1 MSSDPDVPATREPI
15 ASVEVDSFSYARNL
29 DESVLN
35 DVRFTVDRGEVV
47 GIFGPTGAGKTTLIS
62 CLNGLVPDIVPGR
75 IEGEIRIDGADSVAT
90 SASELA
96 GTVGTVMENPDTQ
109 ILGLTVLEDIGLG
122 PANLGKDAAAIRE
135 RTDELVAKFDL
146 EGYEN
151 QNPNNLSG
159 GEQQSL
165 ALASILSMDPDL
177 LLLDEPVSMLDPKG
191 TERTFEM
198 LSRLLRDNP
207 DRAVVITGS
216 GPDIEESVPYFDR
229 LLLLN
234 DRGELVADGSPS
246 DVVGSDQFDRLGL
259 RRPDVSELFVGT
271 HDPSTA
277 VDRLPLTVEEAAE
290 QLAEQ
295 IPPGAELTRPDSGA
309 VRTTDCPAAVSV
321 EGVTFAYETEN
332 VLKDV
337 SIELYEGEV
346 LGLVGQNGSGKTTLC
361 KLVVGLLSAG
371 EGRIRVNGTEVEDYS
386 PDDLIRTVNYVY
398 QNPDD
403 QLVKDDIGGEVSM
416 GLSQMGLADDE
427 IRRRVTDVLERFGIA
442 DIRDAKISMLD
453 MSEKSLVQIAS
464 LVVMDP
470 DVLILDEPTRGLDHT
485 EITTLFERLN
495 DVRREQGMSLV
506 VVSHHMRYVADWCD
520 RLAVLS
526 DGRVHM
532 SGGVREV
539 FSQPDRLSETDITPP
554 GITQLGQR
562 LSNPGVPD
570 DVMDVDEMRALL
582 GREVTS

>member
-1 MSSDPDVPATREPI
+1 MPGDSDRDTVDKPI
-15 ASVEVDSFSYARNL
+15 VSVGIDSFSYARNL

-35 DVRFTVDRGEVV
+35 DVEFTVGWGEVV
-47 GIFGPTGAGKTTLIS
+47 GVLGPTGAGKTTLIS
-62 CLNGLVPDIVPGR
+62 CLNGLVPDIVSGR
-75 IEGEIRIDGADSVAT
+75 IQGEVSIDGEDTVAA

-135 RTDELVAKFDL
+135 QSARLIEAFDL
-146 EGYEN
+146 ERYEN

-165 ALASILSMDPDL
+165 ALASILSMDPNL

-198 LSRLLRDNP
+198 LSRTLADNP

-216 GPDIEESVPYFDR
+216 GPDIEESIPYFDR
-229 LLLLN
+229 IVLLN
-234 DRGELVADGSPS
+234 NRGKLVANGPPRE
-246 DVVGSDQFDRLGL
+246 VVGSDQFERLGI
-259 RRPDVSELFVGT
+259 RRPDVAELFVGMDDHIT
-271 HDPSTA
+271 GL
-277 VDRLPLTVEEAAE
+277 DRLPLTVEEAAE
-290 QLAEQ
+290 QLDEHLR
-295 IPPGAELTRPDSGA
+295 PGTEFARPDSGRDE
-309 VRTTDCPAAVSV
+309 VTDRPASVSV
-321 EGVTFAYETEN
+321 EDITFAYETQN
-332 VLKDV
+332 VLEDV
-337 SIELYEGEV
+337 SLDLLEEEV

-361 KLVVGLLSAG
+361 KLVVGLLDAD
-371 EGRIRVNGTEVEDYS
+371 EGRIRVNGTDVDDYS

-403 QLVKDDIGGEVSM
+403 QLVRDDVEGEVSM
-416 GLSQMGLADDE
+416 GLAQMGLADDE
-427 IRRRVTDVLERFGIA
+427 VDRRVTEVLERFGIA
-442 DIRDAKISMLD
+442 DIRETKTSMLD

-485 EITTLFERLN
+485 EITTLFERLE
-495 DVRREQGMSLV
+495 DVRRERGMSLV
-506 VVSHHMRYVADWCD
+506 VVSHHMRYVADWCN
-520 RLAVLS
+520 RLVVLF

-532 SGGVREV
+532 AGGVREV
-539 FSQPDRLSETDITPP
+539 FSQPDRLGETDITPP
-554 GITQLGQR
+554 GITRLGQQ
-562 LSNPGVPD
+562 LSDHGMPD
-570 DVMDVDEMRALL
+570 DVTGIDEMRALL
-582 GREVTS
+582 GRG

>member
-1 MSSDPDVPATREPI
+1 MPGDPDRDTVDKPI
-15 ASVEVDSFSYARNL
+15 VSVGIDSFSYARNL

-35 DVRFTVDRGEVV
+35 DVEFTVGWGEVV
-47 GIFGPTGAGKTTLIS
+47 GVLGPTGAGKTTLIS
-62 CLNGLVPDIVPGR
+62 CLNGLVPDIVSGR
-75 IEGEIRIDGADSVAT
+75 IQGEVSIDGEDTVAA

-135 RTDELVAKFDL
+135 QSARLIEAFDL
-146 EGYEN
+146 ERYEN

-165 ALASILSMDPDL
+165 ALASILSMDPNL

-198 LSRLLRDNP
+198 LSRTLADNP

-216 GPDIEESVPYFDR
+216 GPDIEESIPYFDR
-229 LLLLN
+229 IVLLN
-234 DRGELVADGSPS
+234 NRGKLVANGPPRE
-246 DVVGSDQFDRLGL
+246 VVGSDQFERLGI
-259 RRPDVSELFVGT
+259 RRPDVAELFVGMDDHIT
-271 HDPSTA
+271 GL
-277 VDRLPLTVEEAAE
+277 DRLPLTVEEAAE
-290 QLAEQ
+290 QLDEHLR
-295 IPPGAELTRPDSGA
+295 PGTEFARPDSGRDE
-309 VRTTDCPAAVSV
+309 VTDRPASVSV
-321 EGVTFAYETEN
+321 EDITFAYETQN
-332 VLKDV
+332 VLEDV
-337 SIELYEGEV
+337 SLDLLEEEV

-361 KLVVGLLSAG
+361 KLVVGLLDAD
-371 EGRIRVNGTEVEDYS
+371 EGRIRVNGTDVDDYS

-403 QLVKDDIGGEVSM
+403 QLVRDDVEGEVSM
-416 GLSQMGLADDE
+416 GLAQMGLADDE
-427 IRRRVTDVLERFGIA
+427 VDRRVTEVLERFGIA
-442 DIRDAKISMLD
+442 DIRETKTSMLD

-485 EITTLFERLN
+485 EITTLFERLE
-495 DVRREQGMSLV
+495 DVRRERGMSLV
-506 VVSHHMRYVADWCD
+506 VVSHHMRYVADWCN
-520 RLAVLS
+520 RLVVLF

-532 SGGVREV
+532 AGGVREV
-539 FSQPDRLSETDITPP
+539 FSQPDRLGETDITPP
-554 GITQLGQR
+554 GITRLGQQ
-562 LSNPGVPD
+562 LSDHGMPD
-570 DVMDVDEMRALL
+570 DVTGIDEMRALL
-582 GREVTS
+582 GREVTP

>member
-1 MSSDPDVPATREPI
+1 MPGDPDRDTVDKPI
-15 ASVEVDSFSYARNL
+15 VSVGIDSFSYARNL

-35 DVRFTVDRGEVV
+35 DVEFTVGWGEVV
-47 GIFGPTGAGKTTLIS
+47 GVLGPTGAGKTTLIS
-62 CLNGLVPDIVPGR
+62 CLNGLVPDIVSGR
-75 IEGEIRIDGADSVAT
+75 IQGEVSIDGEDTVAA

-135 RTDELVAKFDL
+135 QSARLIEAFDL
-146 EGYEN
+146 ERYEN

-165 ALASILSMDPDL
+165 ALASILSMDPNL

-198 LSRLLRDNP
+198 LSRTLADNP

-216 GPDIEESVPYFDR
+216 GPDIEESIPYFDR
-229 LLLLN
+229 IVLLN
-234 DRGELVADGSPS
+234 NRGKLVANGPPRE
-246 DVVGSDQFDRLGL
+246 VVGSDQFERLGI
-259 RRPDVSELFVGT
+259 RRPDVAELFVGMDDHIT
-271 HDPSTA
+271 GL
-277 VDRLPLTVEEAAE
+277 DRLPLTVEEAAE
-290 QLAEQ
+290 QLDEHLR
-295 IPPGAELTRPDSGA
+295 PGTEFARPDSGRDE
-309 VRTTDCPAAVSV
+309 VTDRPASVSV
-321 EGVTFAYETEN
+321 EDITFAYETQN
-332 VLKDV
+332 VLEDV
-337 SIELYEGEV
+337 SLDLLEEEV

-361 KLVVGLLSAG
+361 KLVVGLLDAD
-371 EGRIRVNGTEVEDYS
+371 EGHIRVNGTDVDDYS

-403 QLVKDDIGGEVSM
+403 QLVRDDVEGEVSM
-416 GLSQMGLADDE
+416 GLAQMGLADDE
-427 IRRRVTDVLERFGIA
+427 VDRRVTEVLERFGIA
-442 DIRDAKISMLD
+442 DIRETKTSMLD

-485 EITTLFERLN
+485 EITTLFERLE
-495 DVRREQGMSLV
+495 DVRRERGMSLV
-506 VVSHHMRYVADWCD
+506 VVSHHMRYVADWCN
-520 RLAVLS
+520 RLVVLL

-532 SGGVREV
+532 AGGVREV
-539 FSQPDRLSETDITPP
+539 FSQPDRLGETDITPP

-562 LSNPGVPD
+562 LSDHGMPD
-570 DVMDVDEMRALL
+570 DVTGIDEMRALL
-582 GREVTS
+582 GREVTP

>member
-1 MSSDPDVPATREPI
+1 MPGDPDRDTVDKPI
-15 ASVEVDSFSYARNL
+15 VSVGIDSFSYARNL

-35 DVRFTVDRGEVV
+35 DVEFTVGWGEVV
-47 GIFGPTGAGKTTLIS
+47 GVLGPTGAGKTTLIS
-62 CLNGLVPDIVPGR
+62 CLNGLVPDIVSGR
-75 IEGEIRIDGADSVAT
+75 IQGEVSIDGEDTVAA

-135 RTDELVAKFDL
+135 QSARLIEAFDL
-146 EGYEN
+146 ERYEN

-165 ALASILSMDPDL
+165 ALASILSMDPNL

-198 LSRLLRDNP
+198 LSRTLADNP

-216 GPDIEESVPYFDR
+216 GPDIEESIPYFDR
-229 LLLLN
+229 IVLLN
-234 DRGELVADGSPS
+234 NRGKLVANGPPRE
-246 DVVGSDQFDRLGL
+246 VVGSDQFERLGI
-259 RRPDVSELFVGT
+259 RRPDVAELFVGMDDHIT
-271 HDPSTA
+271 GL
-277 VDRLPLTVEEAAE
+277 DRLPLTVEEAAE
-290 QLAEQ
+290 QLDEHLR
-295 IPPGAELTRPDSGA
+295 PGTEFARPDSGRDE
-309 VRTTDCPAAVSV
+309 VTDRPASVSV
-321 EGVTFAYETEN
+321 EDITFAYETQN
-332 VLKDV
+332 VLEDV
-337 SIELYEGEV
+337 SLDLLEEEV

-361 KLVVGLLSAG
+361 KLVVGLLDAD
-371 EGRIRVNGTEVEDYS
+371 EGRIRVNGTDVDDYS

-403 QLVKDDIGGEVSM
+403 QLVRDDVEGEVSM
-416 GLSQMGLADDE
+416 GLAQMGLADDE
-427 IRRRVTDVLERFGIA
+427 VDRRVTEVLERFGIA
-442 DIRDAKISMLD
+442 DIRETKTSMLD

-485 EITTLFERLN
+485 EITTLFERLE
-495 DVRREQGMSLV
+495 DVRRERGMSLV
-506 VVSHHMRYVADWCD
+506 VVSHHMRYVADWCN
-520 RLAVLS
+520 RLVVLF

-532 SGGVREV
+532 AGGVREV
-539 FSQPDRLSETDITPP
+539 FSQPDRLGETDITPP
-554 GITQLGQR
+554 GITRLGQR
-562 LSNPGVPD
+562 LSDHGMPD
-570 DVMDVDEMRALL
+570 DVTGIDEMRALL
-582 GREVTS
+582 GRG